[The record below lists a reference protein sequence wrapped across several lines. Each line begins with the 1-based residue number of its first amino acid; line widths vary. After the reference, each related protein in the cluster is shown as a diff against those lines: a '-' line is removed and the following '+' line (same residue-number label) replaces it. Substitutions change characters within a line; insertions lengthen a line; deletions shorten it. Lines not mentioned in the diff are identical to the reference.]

1 MFYLNLHV
9 CHLHLLVMVHKCFV
23 TSLDLLVMGSQC
35 MDDNPSSSIGY
46 DSPLGP
52 WLQDDLDIQLDEP
65 VAGLPPSIAQR
76 GPSQQFP
83 PARQSSTGAALHGA
97 QPGMPAVP
105 GPRPPPGPPGAGLTA
120 RPGVAPPRPPP
131 GPPPPGHPA
140 APPVM
145 APPPMPSQWPRP
157 QFVHTGAGMLL
168 PS

>member
-1 MFYLNLHV
+1 MPAPEDALWTCTSATSPCLSWR
-9 CHLHLLVMVHKCFV
+9 HKLFV
-23 TSLDLLVMGSQC
+23 T
-35 MDDNPSSSIGY
+35 NPSSSI

-52 WLQDDLDIQLDEP
+52 CLQDDLDIQLDEP

-76 GPSQQFP
+76 PPSQQFP
-83 PARQSSTGAALHGA
+83 LARQSSAGSAHHAA
-97 QPGMPAVP
+97 QPGMQSVP
-105 GPRPPPGPPGAGLTA
+105 GPRPPPGPPGAGLTP

-131 GPPPPGHPA
+131 GPPPPGHPAA

-168 PS
+168 LNGTCSEI